1 VIVTGTPEEIMRS
14 SESYTGLFLKKY
26 LNGDILTNRA
36 KRKVSTQKVR

>member
-26 LNGDILTNRA
+26 LDGDILTNR
-36 KRKVSTQKVR
+36 KKNKVPTRKVR